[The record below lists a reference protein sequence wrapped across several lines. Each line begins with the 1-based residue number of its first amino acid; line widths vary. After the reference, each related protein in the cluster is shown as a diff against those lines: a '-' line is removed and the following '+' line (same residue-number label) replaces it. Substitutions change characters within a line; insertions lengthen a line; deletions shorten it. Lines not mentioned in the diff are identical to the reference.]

1 MNPRVSPSTKSA
13 ALLQGK
19 NGICPA
25 LNGGVASHIK
35 VEENSTSANYDLNN
49 LDIVPSIHVPSPK
62 PNHVHFLPEK
72 RSDVSSPKWGRAGTK
87 NSITPGLSANAS
99 SSEDGGTRVALS
111 QRPTGAGNESFK
123 KNGGPA
129 LEKTAGKKCLPA
141 ARSNSFAAPKTQQP
155 PQVLRSH
162 SVSKE
167 TEGSQTSA
175 DLVNSSSR
183 VKRTPDREIG
193 RQNGPLTSNSIH
205 TTGVTGGLTNTSS
218 PTTPCIGGNPKTP
231 SGSRKELGTGL
242 SVHFADPVLKSPLKK
257 DRLDLSSRYIEPTPP
272 VNKKELKDRAGPRP
286 EVSSK
291 IYIDTRKQN
300 YTDAD
305 TRRTDVL
312 DSPSASLYSFKLNN
326 SNCGSPGSSDE
337 LRFQR
342 YKDTISN
349 SGSDFRHYP
358 SPPGNNPGNFSRTSV
373 QRYLD
378 QSGNHF
384 PQIENL
390 TSASLKLL
398 DQLKYESLHNG
409 SSVLS
414 PSSSL
419 SSTSSLSKDAAAS
432 PGLYDFPSSS
442 PTSFPKS
449 SRHHAVSSSED
460 FSSPGIPSGSSSS
473 SSSTTPS
480 NNRRSSACLRSDC
493 IQTNRMDYLSSSSSL
508 NQSDNLPSLSSSPG
522 SAGKHRDPG
531 LANYLEPLMPSA
543 KRFEMG
549 SSHLSQGGKHLDS
562 SLASLIKKESIA
574 ASYQLEYCW
583 FCGRPMPPFGASL
596 SGGEEHLEKLAE
608 LERLLA
614 QAQSEKM
621 KLVEEQVKIR
631 ESEMLAL
638 QKNEAL
644 ERELEQVKLR
654 EKNTQMQAR
663 PMTRF
668 LPNTSKDF
676 DLRAHIEGSGHLL
689 DMCPH
694 VIVTN
699 HSCRGFL
706 HKMGGRIKTWKKRWF
721 VFDRMKRKVLY
732 YTDKTETKLKGSV
745 CFQAIEEVYVD
756 HLRTVKSPSP
766 KLTFCMKTFDRTYYL
781 VAPSPETM
789 TIWIDVLFSGAE
801 GYQQFFDS

>member
-1 MNPRVSPSTKSA
+1 MNPKVSPSTKTST
-13 ALLQGK
+13 LVQGK
-19 NGICPA
+19 NGICA
-25 LNGGVASHIK
+25 NLNGGISSHIK
-35 VEENSTSANYDLNN
+35 GEEKSSFDLTN
-49 LDIVPSIHVPSPK
+49 LDIVPATLASPK
-62 PNHVHFLPEK
+62 PNHVHFLPER
-72 RSDVSSPKWGRAGTK
+72 RSDVSSPKWNRGPLK
-87 NSITPGLSANAS
+87 NSITPGSNANSGSA
-99 SSEDGGTRVALS
+99 EDGGSHHKMATVRQFSGVTEHSKKGGEQEAPELS
-111 QRPTGAGNESFK
+111 EGR
-123 KNGGPA
+123 
-129 LEKTAGKKCLPA
+129 KCAPA
-141 ARSNSFAAPKTQQP
+141 ARSNSFVAPKTQHA

-162 SVSKE
+162 SVTKDSACYQEPIGTPRLKKSSSGE
-167 TEGSQTSA
+167 LCKQNGLSFITTTAHSTGSSTATTS
-175 DLVNSSSR
+175 NSSSALC
-183 VKRTPDREIG
+183 KA
-193 RQNGPLTSNSIH
+193 
-205 TTGVTGGLTNTSS
+205 
-218 PTTPCIGGNPKTP
+218 GNQKTP
-231 SGSRKELGTGL
+231 SGSRKELSPGL
-242 SVHFADPVLKSPLKK
+242 SVHFAEPILNNNVKKDKPELAGRHVEPMSPLA
-257 DRLDLSSRYIEPTPP
+257 
-272 VNKKELKDRAGPRP
+272 KKEFKERLLANDTP
-286 EVSSK
+286 SK

-300 YTDAD
+300 YSDNEPRRAD
-305 TRRTDVL
+305 LL
-312 DSPSASLYSFKLNN
+312 DSPSASLYSYKLHSNN
-326 SNCGSPGSSDE
+326 TSPSSGDE
-337 LRFQR
+337 LRLKRF
-342 YKDTISN
+342 KDAPSSRFTESN
-349 SGSDFRHYP
+349 TASNDFRHYP
-358 SPPGNNPGNFSRTSV
+358 TQSSNNSSNSSRSSL

-378 QSGNHF
+378 QAGNIF
-384 PQIENL
+384 PPGDTF

-409 SSVLS
+409 NSVLS

-419 SSTSSLSKDAAAS
+419 SSSSSLCKDAAS
-432 PGLYDFPSSS
+432 PGFYDFSPSSPS
-442 PTSFPKS
+442 SFPKS
-449 SRHHAVSSSED
+449 LRQHGYLSED
-460 FSSPGIPSGSSSS
+460 MSSPGVASGSSSS
-473 SSSTTPS
+473 SSSTTP
-480 NNRRSSACLRSDC
+480 NIRRSSACLRSDC
-493 IQTNRMDYLSSSSSL
+493 VLGNRSDYLSSSSL
-508 NQSDNLPSLSSSPG
+508 GQCDNVASVSSSPG
-522 SAGKHRDPG
+522 SISKYRDPG
-531 LANYLEPLMPSA
+531 SSSSLEPLIPSA
-543 KRFEMG
+543 LNRRFDFGGAHLTHG
-549 SSHLSQGGKHLDS
+549 SKHLDS

-583 FCGRPMPPFGASL
+583 FCGRPMPPFGTSL